1 MSKRKVEVD
10 DLEYGMYIAELDRP
24 WVGSPFLFQ
33 GFMLEEEEDLNK
45 LQDYCKFVWVDEERS
60 RDDDRTIRR
69 SVNPQPQAKARM
81 SRSEWSKVSD
91 EERKI
96 DFEKE
101 MEKAVELRTRTRGYI
116 DGLFKDIRMGTA
128 LDTETAKTV
137 VNEMV
142 ESISE
147 DASAALWLTNLK
159 NAHEYTAQ
167 HCINVSVLSILLSDH
182 LGFTKDQIKLI
193 GLGAMLHDVGKM
205 YTPVEILD
213 KPGPLTPEE
222 WEIMKRHPSDGYKI
236 MKETGEIPE
245 PSLQIIRYHHE
256 RISGNGYPDGLKGD
270 QVSTAIL
277 ISAIADVYDAL
288 TSDRIYHKGIPANK
302 ALNAMYRL
310 APTDFGKNLVEE
322 FIKCIGIY
330 PVGSVVE
337 LASGDVG
344 VVMTSDPGNKLRPV
358 VMLMRD
364 SAGNAIQPPRFVSLA
379 YLETADK
386 ARDWSVKR
394 VVDPKAV
401 GLSLQEIA
409 QNELIKGGSEA
420 FHI

>member
-1 MSKRKVEVD
+1 MSRRKVEVD
-10 DLEYGMYIAELDRP
+10 DLEYGMFIAELDRP
-24 WVGSPFLFQ
+24 WVGSPFKFQ
-33 GFMLEEEEDLNK
+33 GFLLEEEVDLDK
-45 LQDYCKFVWVDEERS
+45 LRDTCKFVWVDEERS
-60 RDDDRTIRR
+60 QSDDRTIRR
-69 SVNPQPQAKARM
+69 SVNPQPKAKPRM
-81 SRSEWSKVSD
+81 SRGEWSKVAD

-101 MEKAVELRTRTRGYI
+101 IEKAVELRIRTRSYI
-116 DGLFKDIRMGTA
+116 DGLFNDVRMGTS
-128 LDTETAKTV
+128 LDTNTAKAV

-142 ESISE
+142 ETISE

-182 LGFTKDQIKLI
+182 LGFTSDQIKLI

-222 WEIMKRHPSDGYKI
+222 WEIMKRHPSDGFKI

-288 TSDRIYHKGIPANK
+288 TSDRIYHQGIPANK

-358 VMLMRD
+358 VMLVRD
-364 SAGNAIQPPRFVSLA
+364 SGGNQILPARFVSLA
-379 YLETADK
+379 YLENADK

>member
-1 MSKRKVEVD
+1 MAKKKVDVA

-33 GFMLEEEEDLNK
+33 GFLLEEEEDLNK
-45 LQDYCKFVWVDEERS
+45 LQDLCKFVMVDEERS
-60 RDDDRTIRR
+60 QNDDRTIRR
-69 SVNPQPQAKARM
+69 SLHVQPTAKPRM
-81 SRSEWSKVSD
+81 TRGEWSKVAD
-91 EERKI
+91 EERKVS
-96 DFEKE
+96 FEKE
-101 MEKAVELRTRTRGYI
+101 LERAVELRTRTRSYI
-116 DGLFKDIRMGTA
+116 DTLFTDARMGNA
-128 LDTETAKTV
+128 LDTETAKAV
-137 VNEMV
+137 VNELV
-142 ESISE
+142 ETISE
-147 DASAALWLTNLK
+147 DASTALWLTNLK

-167 HCINVSVLSILLSDH
+167 HCINVSVLSILLSNH
-182 LGFTKDQIKLI
+182 LGFTKDQTKLI
-193 GLGAMLHDVGKM
+193 GLGSLLHDVGKM
-205 YTPVEILD
+205 HTPTEILD
-213 KPGPLTPEE
+213 KPGPLTPQE
-222 WEIMKRHPSDGYKI
+222 WEIMKRHPMDEYKM
-236 MKETGEIPE
+236 MKETGEVPE

-288 TSDRIYHKGIPANK
+288 TSDRVYHAGIPANK

-344 VVMTSDPGNKLRPV
+344 IVMTADPGNKLRPV
-358 VMLMRD
+358 VMLVRD
-364 SAGNAIQPPRFVSLA
+364 AQGGAVQPARFVSLA
-379 YLETADK
+379 YLEHADK
-386 ARDWSVKR
+386 TRDWSVKR

-401 GLSLQEIA
+401 GISLKEIA
-409 QNELIKGGSEA
+409 QNELIQGGSES